1 MMRVLVV
8 TVVWLGMAGVKWGY
22 WGFKLAFW
30 AAPKLPRWLGYRL
43 TAVGGELYFWLFPSH
58 SHKAVENYAIIL
70 ADDVA
75 SARVRLAA
83 RRSFRNYAKSL
94 FDFFRQAAT
103 DPDAIEADTV
113 VIGFEHLDAALTQG
127 HGAIVIVPH
136 FGNWDNAGGLLA
148 ARGYPTV
155 TVVDRFSPPELD
167 RLVQATRERTGLG
180 IIPPDKGS
188 LRKIL
193 QTLRRGQVVG
203 ILPDGP
209 QPDGGVEVSFF
220 GQPAWLPAGPARFA
234 LRARAPLLFGY
245 VGRRP
250 GDYTYFG
257 IVEPAIAFT
266 PSGDEAADIRA
277 LTQLWVERLEN
288 LLRQYPEQWYMFR
301 QMWPGKV
308 GRSGSRAVGQ

>member
-1 MMRVLVV
+1 VI
-8 TVVWLGMAGVKWGY
+8 VVWVGIAGVKWGY
-22 WGFKLAFW
+22 WGFKIAYW
-30 AAPKLPRWLGYRL
+30 SAPKAPRWLGYCL
-43 TAVGGELYFWLFPSH
+43 AALGGEAYFWLNPAH
-58 SHKAVENYAIIL
+58 SRKAIENYAVIL

-75 SARVRLAA
+75 ALRVRLAA

-113 VIGFEHLDAALTQG
+113 VTGFENLDAALTQG
-127 HGAIVIVPH
+127 RGAVFITPH
-136 FGNWDNAGGLLA
+136 FGNWDNAGCLLA

-155 TVVDRFSPPELD
+155 TVADRFSPPELD

-180 IIPPDKGS
+180 IIPPDNGS

-193 QTLRRGQVVG
+193 QTLRRGQVLG

-209 QPDGGVEVSFF
+209 QPDGGVEVTFF
-220 GQPAWLPAGPARFA
+220 GRPARLPAGPARFA
-234 LRARAPLLFGY
+234 LRAKAPLLFGY
-245 VGRRP
+245 VGRCP
-250 GDYTYFG
+250 GDYTFFG
-257 IVEPAIAFT
+257 VVEPAIAFT

-301 QMWPGKV
+301 QMWPEKA
-308 GRSGSRAVGQ
+308 GSNAG